1 MTHTVNPKN
10 VTLIK
15 KRTKFYATCT
25 HFVCT
30 TPHKKWSWNAENL
43 GFGRIYWR
51 NPQWK
56 NSFFVQCEILFF
68 ISVWH
73 FLDFFSAGLF
83 FFLPEAL
90 QTKKNLERGK
100 EQESSNNC
108 GSHSKF
114 IVADIN
120 KFINSLYNY

>member
-1 MTHTVNPKN
+1 MLHARILFARHHTKN
-10 VTLIK
+10 EVEMQKTSDLAAFI
-15 KRTKFYATCT
+15 
-25 HFVCT
+25 
-30 TPHKKWSWNAENL
+30 E
-43 GFGRIYWR
+43 
-51 NPQWK
+51 
-56 NSFFVQCEILFF
+56 EILNGK
-68 ISVWH
+68 IH
-73 FLDFFSAGLF
+73 FLCSARFCLPSLCGIFWIFFLLDFF

-100 EQESSNNC
+100 EQENSNNC